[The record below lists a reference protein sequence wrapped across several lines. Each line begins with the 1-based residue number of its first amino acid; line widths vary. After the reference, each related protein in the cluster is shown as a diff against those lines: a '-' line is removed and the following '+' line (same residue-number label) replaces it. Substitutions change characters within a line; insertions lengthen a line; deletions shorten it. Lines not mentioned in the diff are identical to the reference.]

1 MATLESPA
9 SKVIN
14 LEALINPTDRQR
26 EFLAAIADYDY
37 PLYGGAAGG
46 GKSYILRWSLIL
58 FLVAVYRELGL
69 KNVQVGLFCE
79 DYPTLMDR
87 QISKM
92 RYEFPAWL
100 GRMVADRDFKLN
112 PEFGGGNIALR
123 NLDDPSKYQSAEFA
137 AIAVDELTK
146 HTKETFDFLRFRL
159 RWPGIER
166 PKFLAATNPGGIGHP
181 WVKDLWVLRRFP
193 EELKPLSNEF
203 AFVQAK
209 ATDNPHLTENYWNSL
224 RTLPPDMARKY
235 VEGSWDVYTGQYFNR
250 FSPEQH
256 VIPASVALGRC
267 KPWHTYWLSGDW
279 GYEHPHAIYLHCRD
293 EHGRITTIAELW
305 DKHVSEPE
313 LASRITHLCS
323 VVKMDA
329 IRGFVFSWDAGKLSP
344 RSQARIPRSIMQLI
358 ADNLPKHIPS
368 PHPGDSSPGSRISGW
383 RLMDELL
390 MGGTWQISDACQR
403 LIECIP
409 TLIRDE
415 DNSEDV
421 LKVDHSDGV
430 IGDDPADAVRM
441 GMQYMR
447 SAAFKPRDVELQETL
462 VAVAETSPNEQ
473 EAVQRQSMAHRWF
486 NTNYKAPNRAFTL
499 NKPRY
504 RN

>member
-1 MATLESPA
+1 MATSA
-9 SKVIN
+9 SRASVVN

-26 EFLAAIADYDY
+26 EFLAAMADYDY

-46 GKSYILRWSLIL
+46 GKSYILRWSLVL
-58 FLVAVYRELGL
+58 FLMAVYEELGL
-69 KNVQVGLFCE
+69 ENVQVGLFCE

-92 RYEFPAWL
+92 QYEFPPWL
-100 GRMVADRDFKLN
+100 GRIVDKRDFKLN
-112 PEFGGGNIALR
+112 PCFGGGNIALR

-146 HTKETFDFLRFRL
+146 HPKATFDFLRFRL

-181 WVKDLWVLRRFP
+181 WVKDLWIQRRFP
-193 EELKPLSNEF
+193 EELKPLADQF

-209 ATDNPHLTENYWNSL
+209 ATDNPHLTQGYWKSL
-224 RTLPPDMARKY
+224 RTLPPDMASKF
-235 VEGSWDVYTGQYFNR
+235 VEGSWDVYTGQYFTR
-250 FSPEQH
+250 FNEQH
-256 VIPASVALGRC
+256 VIPARQALASA

-279 GYEHPHAIYLHCRD
+279 GYEHPHAIYLHTRD
-293 EHGRITTIAELW
+293 DAGRIITLAELW
-305 DKHVSEPE
+305 DKHVSEVE
-313 LASRITHLCS
+313 LAQRINRMCAALPMTH
-323 VVKMDA
+323 
-329 IRGFVFSWDAGKLSP
+329 INGFVFSWDAGKLSP
-344 RSQARIPRSIMQLI
+344 RSQAKIPKSIMQLI
-358 ADNLPKHIPS
+358 DDGLNKGVPA
-368 PHPGDSSPGSRISGW
+368 PHPGDSSPGSLISGW

-390 MGGTWQISDACQR
+390 ASGTWLISDACPR
-403 LIECIP
+403 LIECLP

-415 DNSEDV
+415 DNPEDV

-441 GMQYMR
+441 GMSYMLK
-447 SAAFKPRDVELQETL
+447 AAIKPKSVALEETL
-462 VAVAETSPNEQ
+462 AKVVEAAPDAQ
-473 EAVQRQSMAHRWF
+473 EAMQRQSMQHRF
-486 NTNYKAPNRAFTL
+486 FEQNYKAPNRAFTF
-499 NKPRY
+499 NRPRY